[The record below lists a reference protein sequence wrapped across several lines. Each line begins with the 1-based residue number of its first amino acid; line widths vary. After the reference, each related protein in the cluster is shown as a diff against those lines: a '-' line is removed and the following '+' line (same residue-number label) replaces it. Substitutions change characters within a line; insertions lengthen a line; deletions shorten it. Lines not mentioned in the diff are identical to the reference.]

1 MPLNEGS
8 NCTCAII
15 IALRALVNVDIGH
28 YHHLRHIGVE
38 GLSEQDLLLLLL
50 LAT

>member
-8 NCTCAII
+8 DSTCAII
-15 IALRALVNVDIGH
+15 IALRPLVYVDIGH
-28 YHHLRHIGVE
+28 DHHLRQVGIE

-50 LAT
+50 AT